1 MATSTSAQ
9 GKPAATR
16 KAAPRKQ
23 ASAPADKHKGG
34 KPLQFR
40 YHTVMKPQRVYALL
54 VQVPKSRKGGD
65 GEDAGVVVV
74 RPVVPGAQVV
84 PAEQRLDASAAG
96 NQVTFYVTPLA
107 RGTLPRARA
116 EVHAPGQP
124 PQDVRLPMS
133 ARTQRLAW
141 SLLVLAFVVPWF
153 MTKITKGDWRPT
165 GASAK
170 GSTEASAVLGDRVR
184 SALKQDLFQAEIPVL
199 NTPAEGLPF
208 GLDKFTIAEGLGDA
222 AETGYLGLEVAVV
235 ENRAAPVAG
244 VALLL
249 LAFLSWMTH
258 RPRQTKTKKS
268 LRLGGAEL
276 ADEPATLQPL

>member
-1 MATSTSAQ
+1 MATSASAQ

-23 ASAPADKHKGG
+23 AAAADKTRGG

-40 YHTVMKPQRVYALL
+40 YHTVMKPQRVYPLV
-54 VQVPKSRKGGD
+54 VQVPKARKGGD
-65 GEDAGVVVV
+65 GEEAGVVVV

-107 RGTLPRARA
+107 TGTLPRARA

-124 PQDVRLPMS
+124 PQDVRLPMA

-141 SLLVLAFVVPWF
+141 SLLVLAFVLPWL
-153 MTKITKGDWRPT
+153 MTKVTKGDWKPT
-165 GASAK
+165 GATPA
-170 GSTEASAVLGDRVR
+170 GSTEPSAVLGHRVKT
-184 SALKQDLFQAEIPVL
+184 ALKDDIFQADIPFVKK
-199 NTPAEGLPF
+199 PIAGLPF
-208 GLDKFTIAEGLGDA
+208 GLDKFTLADGLGDA
-222 AETGYLGLEVAVV
+222 AEMGYLGLQTAVVEQRAAPIVAVV
-235 ENRAAPVAG
+235 
-244 VALLL
+244 LLL

-258 RPRQTKTKKS
+258 RPRKTATKKA
-268 LRLGGAEL
+268 LRLGGAEP
-276 ADEPATLQPL
+276 AGEPATLRPL